1 MTNFQYYTPTRLV
14 FGKNSIEELPS
25 LLKPLGKR
33 VLLTYGGGSIKKI
46 GLYDKVKEL
55 LKDFEV
61 YELGG
66 IEPNPKYDPSVLEG
80 RKICI
85 EHNIEVV
92 LAVGGGSV
100 VDCSKAICG
109 VAANEG
115 DAWDI
120 IRGKIPTKKALPLV
134 DIITLAATGSEYDD
148 GCVISKSDTND
159 KIGYN
164 SEFLFPVASILDPTY
179 TFSVSKYQTA
189 AGVAD
194 AINHVLEQFFCKEH
208 TKLTDDMCVAVI
220 NSLIENG
227 KKALVNPEDYEARSE
242 IMVCCSLA
250 CNGILSLGNSS
261 SGWPMHGIEHEL
273 SGFYDI
279 THGVGLAI
287 ITPRWMKK
295 ILSDET
301 LERFIYLGKKV
312 FGLEGEGKEVA
323 NKVIEA
329 FYNLF
334 EKDLHIP
341 MHLKEV
347 GINEDRIEEMV
358 EHLFLLPRM
367 SYLYVPL
374 SKDDVTQILK
384 ESL

>member
-1 MTNFQYYTPTRLV
+1 M
-14 FGKNSIEELPS
+14 PS
-25 LLKPLGKR
+25 KF
-33 VLLTYGGGSIKKI
+33 TS
-46 GLYDKVKEL
+46 
-55 LKDFEV
+55 
-61 YELGG
+61 
-66 IEPNPKYDPSVLEG
+66 
-80 RKICI
+80 
-85 EHNIEVV
+85 
-92 LAVGGGSV
+92 
-100 VDCSKAICG
+100 
-109 VAANEG
+109 
-115 DAWDI
+115 
-120 IRGKIPTKKALPLV
+120 
-134 DIITLAATGSEYDD
+134 
-148 GCVISKSDTND
+148 
-159 KIGYN
+159 
-164 SEFLFPVASILDPTY
+164 TY

-208 TKLTDDMCVAVI
+208 TRLTDDMCVAVI

-227 KKALVNPEDYEARSE
+227 KKALANPEDYETRSE

-295 ILSDET
+295 ILSNET
-301 LERFIYLGKKV
+301 LERFEYLAKKV
-312 FGLEGEGKEVA
+312 FGLEGKGKELA

-347 GINEDRIEEMV
+347 GINKDRIEEMV

-374 SKDDVTQILK
+374 SKDDVVEILK